1 MPNSLRKSSML
12 LKDLSTQ
19 LQDAGRTETDTIDVN
34 TTTIAE
40 ELQTLS
46 EAGEEQ
52 LEAVNHW
59 LHQEREKVR
68 KGQQSE
74 RCTRAKACDAPDTRR
89 LRVAIC
95 SREGTVLA
103 CRHRV
108 QPPDTWQVP
117 PSECLLPHDTGACP
131 WWVCMLKNH
140 WRHGPN
146 A

>member
-52 LEAVNHW
+52 LEAVNH
-59 LHQEREKVR
+59 
-68 KGQQSE
+68 
-74 RCTRAKACDAPDTRR
+74 
-89 LRVAIC
+89 
-95 SREGTVLA
+95 
-103 CRHRV
+103 
-108 QPPDTWQVP
+108 
-117 PSECLLPHDTGACP
+117 LLD
-131 WWVCMLKNH
+131 
-140 WRHGPN
+140 
-146 A
+146 